1 MYSESELQS
10 AVSAGAIS
18 AEAADSLRGHVAGLR
33 SAPMADEEQ
42 LRLITGFND
51 IFVTIACALVIFA
64 SAALGGQFSFAFGA
78 LLVAGASWLM
88 AEAFTRKRRM
98 ALPSIVLL
106 LSFAIGLGLC
116 AGATLAEFFPEHS
129 VIKSYNFGGKT
140 ETYPD
145 MVRYPWQESLI
156 AAAGGLFAALG
167 AGAHWLRFRVSITIA
182 AVLAGVVLVL
192 LATLAAAT
200 GQDLNSNAVIAPAAL
215 VCGLAVFVYAMK
227 WDLTDL
233 ARKTQN
239 ADIAFWLHLLAA
251 PLIAHPL
258 FYWMGVTGGEEIGTA
273 QAFGVL
279 AIYLLFGLVALAV
292 DRRALLV
299 SALAYVLVALGQLFR
314 SYGAVELNV
323 ALTALVIG
331 SALLALSAFWTPIR
345 SALVLR
351 LPRSIQSRLPKGVV
365 ATVAA

>member
-18 AEAADSLRGHVAGLR
+18 AEAADALRGHVAGIR

-42 LRLITGFND
+42 LRLVTGFND

-64 SAALGGQFSFAFGA
+64 AAAIGGQIAFGFGA
-78 LLVAGASWLM
+78 LLVAAAAWLM

-98 ALPSIVLL
+98 ALPSIILL
-106 LSFAIGLGLC
+106 LAFAIGLGLS
-116 AGATLAEFFPEHS
+116 AGAALAEFLPPHPETQTWT
-129 VIKSYNFGGKT
+129 GPDG
-140 ETYPD
+140 ETD
-145 MVRYPWQESLI
+145 SWIEMVRYPWQEALI
-156 AAAGGLFAALG
+156 AAAGGLIAALG
-167 AGAHWLRFRVSITIA
+167 AGVHWLRFRVSITIA
-182 AVLAGVVLVL
+182 AVLAGIVLVL
-192 LATLAAAT
+192 LSSLAAAT
-200 GQDLNSNAVIAPAAL
+200 GQELNSNAVIAPAAL
-215 VCGLAVFVYAMK
+215 VCGLAVFAYAMK

-258 FYWMGVTGGEEIGTA
+258 FYWMGVTGGQEIGTA
-273 QAFGVL
+273 QAVGVL
-279 AIYLLFGLVALAV
+279 AIYILFGLVALAI

-299 SALAYVLVALGQLFR
+299 SALAYVLAALGQLFR
-314 SYGAVELNV
+314 DYGAVELNV

-331 SALLALSAFWTPIR
+331 SALLGLSAFWAPLRAGLVQQLPAGIR
-345 SALVLR
+345 GR
-351 LPRSIQSRLPKGVV
+351 LP
-365 ATVAA
+365 AAH